1 MVGENI
7 DPAAVKR
14 IAADAIRA
22 ADEDKD
28 GQLNM
33 AEFEKRLEGTD
44 IDNLLKVSVPW
55 FKRKRKRKNFRIRE
69 IREIISRKMKKI
81 KTGKQV
87 KENTE
92 LENR

>member
-1 MVGENI
+1 MYDVDGDGYISVSDFSTCLQMMVGENI

-44 IDNLLKVSVPW
+44 IDNLLKVSVP
-55 FKRKRKRKNFRIRE
+55 
-69 IREIISRKMKKI
+69 
-81 KTGKQV
+81 
-87 KENTE
+87 
-92 LENR
+92 